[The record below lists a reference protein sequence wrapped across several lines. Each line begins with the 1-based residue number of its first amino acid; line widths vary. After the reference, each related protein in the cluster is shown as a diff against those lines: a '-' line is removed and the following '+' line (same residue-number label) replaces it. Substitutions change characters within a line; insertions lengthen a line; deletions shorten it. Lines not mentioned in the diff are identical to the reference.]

1 MNYTRIL
8 MLVVVFLIA
17 VLLHWFILTRE
28 GFQTQK
34 TPLTKEGVQGVLD
47 EFVLDVLN
55 SYQKFDQGDKKNL
68 RIRARVLLMANMINA
83 LNDQYPMLQNAVAN
97 MDYSKYPMLT
107 LEDVRYVKDF
117 LVRRMGETA
126 VSDVSTPVTLNDLDL
141 FTARIQAAFAFAQ
154 QKAVMVQGGQTM
166 LNQFGS
172 RVQLMLQNLK
182 KLKMDMPSLKPVDVP
197 LLKMDLYWVAMTLAL
212 ANFVLDEQD
221 KTAPIPALNL
231 GNLPVPKPPAVAL
244 AQAVAAATAP
254 APVAPQPVASTAP
267 IASTAAPTQ
276 TTAAAVM
283 GAPTATSQGLKFSE
297 LIQTLISYTPIVAAQ
312 KDTTQTAAA
321 ATAPA
326 VAETPKIQD
335 LVKDE
340 VASQLASVK
349 LGAKDAQNVAIANRT
364 APAAVVA
371 AEAPAPPS
379 NGLFQGAWFR
389 GAVQDPS
396 AQQQTASCPYAKG
409 QAPPRAEPNP
419 FNPNDYIRKD
429 SIPCWACNVDY

>member
-1 MNYTRIL
+1 MVYTRIL
-8 MLVVVFLIA
+8 MLVLVFLVA
-17 VLLHWFILTRE
+17 VLLHWFIITKE

-55 SYQKFDQGDKKNL
+55 SYQKFDVADKKNL
-68 RIRARVLLMANMINA
+68 KLRARVLLMANMINA
-83 LNDQYPMLQNAVAN
+83 LNDQYPMLQNTVAS

-126 VSDVSTPVTLNDLDL
+126 VSDVATPVTLNDLDL

-154 QKAVMVQGGQTM
+154 QKAASVQGGQTM

-172 RVQLMLQNLK
+172 KVQLMLQNLK

-197 LLKMDLYWVAMTLAL
+197 LLKMDQYWVAMTLAV
-212 ANFVLDEQD
+212 ANFVFDEQD
-221 KTAPIPALNL
+221 RTAPIPSLNL

-254 APVAPQPVASTAP
+254 AAAAPQPVASTAP

-283 GAPTATSQGLKFSE
+283 GAPTATSSGLKFSE
-297 LIQTLISYTPIVAAQ
+297 LIQTLISYSPIVAAQ
-312 KDTTQTAAA
+312 KNTIESAQKDTAS
-321 ATAPA
+321 
-326 VAETPKIQD
+326 AEAPKIQD

-340 VASQLASVK
+340 VAVQLASVK
-349 LGAKDAQNVAIANRT
+349 LGAKDAQNVAIATRIAPT
-364 APAAVVA
+364 VAAAEVPAA
-371 AEAPAPPS
+371 PS
-379 NGLFQGAWFR
+379 DGLFQGAWFR

-396 AQQQTASCPYAKG
+396 AQQGGSCPYAKG
-409 QAPPRAEPNP
+409 QAAPRAEPNP

>member
-1 MNYTRIL
+1 MGYTRIL
-8 MLVVVFLIA
+8 MLVVVFLVAI
-17 VLLHWFILTRE
+17 LLHWLIVTKE

-47 EFVLDVLN
+47 EFVLDILN
-55 SYQKFDQGDKKNL
+55 NYQKFNAADKSNL
-68 RIRARVLLMANMINA
+68 KIRARVLLMANMINA
-83 LNDQYPMLQNAVAN
+83 LNDQYPMLQNAVAM
-97 MDYSKYPMLT
+97 MDYTKYTMIN
-107 LEDVRYVKDF
+107 LEDVRYFKDF

-126 VSDVSTPVTLNDLDL
+126 VSDVTTPVTLNDLDL

-154 QKAVMVQGGQTM
+154 QRAVMVQGGQTM

-172 RVQLMLQNLK
+172 KVQLMLQNLK

-231 GNLPVPKPPAVAL
+231 GNLPVPQPPAVAL
-244 AQAVAAATAP
+244 TKAVAAATAP
-254 APVAPQPVASTAP
+254 GPQPVASTAP

-283 GAPTATSQGLKFSE
+283 GAPTATSQGMKFSE
-297 LIQTLISYTPIVAAQ
+297 LIQTLISYSPIVAAQ
-312 KDTTQTAAA
+312 KGATTAALTPA
-321 ATAPA
+321 APTAE
-326 VAETPKIQD
+326 VTGPKIQD

-340 VASQLASVK
+340 VAIQLASVK
-349 LGAKDAQNVAIANRT
+349 LGAKDAQNIAIANRAT
-364 APAAVVA
+364 PAVVA
-371 AEAPAPPS
+371 AEAAAPPS
-379 NGLFQGAWFR
+379 DGLFQGAWFR

-396 AQQQTASCPYAKG
+396 VQQGASCPYANG
-409 QAPPRAEPNP
+409 QKPPRAEPNP

-429 SIPCWACNVDY
+429 SIPCWACTVDY

>member
-1 MNYTRIL
+1 MGYTRIL
-8 MLVVVFLIA
+8 MLVVVFLAA
-17 VLLHWFILTRE
+17 VLLHWFIITKE

-47 EFVLDVLN
+47 EFVLDILN
-55 SYQKFDQGDKKNL
+55 NYQKFDGADKSNL
-68 RIRARVLLMANMINA
+68 KVRARVLLIANMINA
-83 LNDQYPMLQNAVAN
+83 LNDQYPMLQNTIAM
-97 MDYSKYPMLT
+97 MDYTKYTMLN
-107 LEDVRYVKDF
+107 LEDVRYFKDF

-126 VSDVSTPVTLNDLDL
+126 VSDVTTPVTLNDLDL

-172 RVQLMLQNLK
+172 QVQLMLQNLK

-197 LLKMDLYWVAMTLAL
+197 LLKMDLYWVAMTLSL

-231 GNLPVPKPPAVAL
+231 GNLPVPQPPAVAL
-244 AQAVAAATAP
+244 TKAVTAAIAP
-254 APVAPQPVASTAP
+254 APQPVASTAP
-267 IASTAAPTQ
+267 IASTAAPT
-276 TTAAAVM
+276 TATATAVT
-283 GAPTATSQGLKFSE
+283 GAPTATSQGIKFSE
-297 LIQTLISYTPIVAAQ
+297 LIQTLISYSPIVAAQ
-312 KDTTQTAAA
+312 KDKTANVPLTTEQAQ
-321 ATAPA
+321 APA
-326 VAETPKIQD
+326 PKIED

-349 LGAKDAQNVAIANRT
+349 LGAKDAQNIAIANRAT
-364 APAAVVA
+364 PAVAA
-371 AEAPAPPS
+371 AEAPQPPS

-396 AQQQTASCPYAKG
+396 AQMASCPYAKG
-409 QAPPRAEPNP
+409 QAAPRAEPNP